1 MNIPKKETKLTLG
14 IAALVVVSSILVLFL
29 MPCSGSE
36 SIFFVMSCI
45 NVFLWFVILVI
56 RVFKFKSNER
66 KDD

>member
-1 MNIPKKETKLTLG
+1 
-14 IAALVVVSSILVLFL
+14 LVVVSSILVLFL
-29 MPCSGSE
+29 MPRSGSE
-36 SIFFVMSCI
+36 SIFFVMSFI

>member
-29 MPCSGSE
+29 MPRSGSE
-36 SIFFVMSCI
+36 SIFFVMSFI